1 MDFKLTQEN
10 GLLQLQ
16 LFQQFIA
23 PACSKTSESF
33 LSALALASRKIGQ
46 KQSLCNSGKLENEYL
61 V

>member
-23 PACSKTSESF
+23 LHVA
-33 LSALALASRKIGQ
+33 
-46 KQSLCNSGKLENEYL
+46 KQVEAFSPL
-61 V
+61 